1 MEIEFPKNSR
11 SVSKDLEKL
20 SLENI
25 EKNEEVKSEKKGGK
39 EKDKSINVKE
49 ENDAKID
56 SKGKLIQL
64 KKFFDEI
71 EDFEQVLH
79 ILHQEGEKEGIK
91 FKKGKIQ
98 YWDDGTD
105 KYKAIICSCK
115 NLHAKKKL
123 LRERTK
129 ESLDNSKIK
138 EPGISENEN
147 CPAFY
152 RFKFKNNR
160 MELISWEETHSNHEL
175 KIKKDSL
182 KEEMIKD
189 IECFTKNSSV
199 SEIRDFLESASF
211 RLKLSFFENA
221 STILELIEQYK
232 IFTNIFSS

>member
-25 EKNEEVKSEKKGGK
+25 EKNEEVKEEKKGGK

-105 KYKAIICSCK
+105 KYKGNFMSDHNISDHTCDHKK
-115 NLHAKKKL
+115 NGH
-123 LRERTK
+123 
-129 ESLDNSKIK
+129 IK
-138 EPGISENEN
+138 
-147 CPAFY
+147 CD
-152 RFKFKNNR
+152 
-160 MELISWEETHSNHEL
+160 HS
-175 KIKKDSL
+175 
-182 KEEMIKD
+182 
-189 IECFTKNSSV
+189 
-199 SEIRDFLESASF
+199 R
-211 RLKLSFFENA
+211 
-221 STILELIEQYK
+221 
-232 IFTNIFSS
+232 